1 MKLALRIIMFAVV
14 IFPHL
19 SSFGGVRHFG
29 FIYEAPTSA
38 PGSFELE
45 NWVTWARTTNPEH
58 SDQVDFRHEI
68 EIASPIAF
76 KRVFT
81 WQIGFTKMPR
91 GIRVPPIPTRRSS

>member
-1 MKLALRIIMFAVV
+1 MKLALRMIMFAVV

-58 SDQVDFRHEI
+58 SDQVAFRRE
-68 EIASPIAF
+68 EGCLSAF
-76 KRVFT
+76 
-81 WQIGFTKMPR
+81 
-91 GIRVPPIPTRRSS
+91 RSS